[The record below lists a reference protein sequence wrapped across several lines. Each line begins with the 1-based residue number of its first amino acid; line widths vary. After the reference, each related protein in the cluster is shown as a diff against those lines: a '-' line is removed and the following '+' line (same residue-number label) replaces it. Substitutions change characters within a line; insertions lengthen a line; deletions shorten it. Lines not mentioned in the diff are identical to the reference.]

1 MNNTNCP
8 APSCSS
14 WKNTCRN
21 RSRLWPATYLGGNKE
36 DVDMLMRVFDDHLER
51 NSCANDLHADGD
63 RARPIYAHI
72 GKLLPWRGWCTALS
86 RRRFADWHAGGG
98 PRVGARH
105 WTRLGPW
112 QTVLH
117 LNDATCLK
125 VSSVAVQLL
134 DESLPYSS
142 SFQLSQCLSPEGFG
156 FGRSSCTVNLL
167 HASAAR

>member
-1 MNNTNCP
+1 MSGGGTKDEASAVEAIVTSTLTVVAPARIEVDDILLERKVCLHSGILPNVYTPAQTNCP

-36 DVDMLMRVFDDHLER
+36 DVDMFMRVFDDHLER

-63 RARPIYAHI
+63 RARPIYALI

-98 PRVGARH
+98 DREWARGIG
-105 WTRLGPW
+105 LG
-112 QTVLH
+112 
-117 LNDATCLK
+117 
-125 VSSVAVQLL
+125 
-134 DESLPYSS
+134 
-142 SFQLSQCLSPEGFG
+142 
-156 FGRSSCTVNLL
+156 
-167 HASAAR
+167 